1 MTHEATK
8 QELDFKRNK
17 KDINC
22 WLEKKSNYNFD
33 WNVKKNTRHC
43 NFVNFAIK
51 IN

>member
-33 WNVKKNTRHC
+33 WNVKKIQGIATL
-43 NFVNFAIK
+43 
-51 IN
+51 